1 MNVVGAIVT
10 AGVAMVAVAIIALV
24 FGKTMVALP
33 GFDGTDAISV
43 QMNGTMHNIAGNAAT
58 GFDLLSISPL
68 VVAAGL
74 IISILIGAFAIY
86 ASR

>member
-1 MNVVGAIVT
+1 MNIVGAIVT

-33 GFDGTDAISV
+33 GFDGTDAVSV
-43 QMNGTMHNIAGNAAT
+43 QMNSTMANIADNAAT